1 MVSIRLLPLIATL
14 VVTPAAVL
22 AQEIQY
28 DANDYLYA
36 EGQSEE
42 NEIGDPE
49 PTLIPIDPE
58 PTLIPIDP
66 DIAAVEAVPDRV
78 SIPAAT
84 RIIPSRTAPVV
95 ATYGANYAPPVRP
108 YPISYGSDQ
117 TFGSYGY
124 APPVGSTLPGGGQLV
139 SFDRTRWL
147 SECRTRLASHAYE
160 DRPAVIGELAGAALG
175 NSVERPAITTC
186 EEFLDAYIARA
197 QASSAPLT
205 TVPNQQ
211 YFLVPVSVEVP
222 SIVRPEGAPLQ

>member
-1 MVSIRLLPLIATL
+1 MVSIRLLPLVATL
-14 VVTPAAVL
+14 VVIPAAVL

-42 NEIGDPE
+42 NENG
-49 PTLIPIDPE
+49 DPE

-78 SIPAAT
+78 SIPPAT

-147 SECRTRLASHAYE
+147 SECQTRLASHAYE

-175 NSVERPAITTC
+175 NSIERPAITTC

-222 SIVRPEGAPLQ
+222 STVRPETAPLQ